1 MEEPSESDNQG
12 VTTDKMNE
20 QIDRQSLTKDEET
33 LQATFQNERN
43 NTDENESKSYDDN
56 VNTSFEDPYD
66 ENKVE
71 YISEGSFEI
80 NKKNNSSD
88 DHISV
93 TESTSNL
100 DDSFTG
106 QKVANRVDSESDR
119 NYQLEEQA
127 FSFQD
132 AIENVASVNQFT
144 SISPAILIG
153 KNNSMASLEENSTN
167 HSIKVDGKYE
177 SNNKQ
182 NLNDIEPESEEATA
196 QEIEMTSCS
205 PADLN
210 QKNDQLSKTT
220 ESSLDNKGR
229 PQYNLSDQ
237 LDAVEK
243 VSVTDLVENSS
254 KKGIIGHQTDSINME
269 QTKNIESQDQ
279 KQGNLY

>member
-43 NTDENESKSYDDN
+43 ITDENESKSYDDN

-182 NLNDIEPESEEATA
+182 NLNEIEPESGEATA

-210 QKNDQLSKTT
+210 QNTDQLSKTN
-220 ESSLDNKGR
+220 ESSLDNEGR

-243 VSVTDLVENSS
+243 VNVTDMVENSS
-254 KKGIIGHQTDSINME
+254 EKGIIGHQTDSINME

>member
-1 MEEPSESDNQG
+1 MEESSESDNQG

-43 NTDENESKSYDDN
+43 ITDENESKSYDDN

-66 ENKVE
+66 DNKVE

-93 TESTSNL
+93 TESTTNL

-132 AIENVASVNQFT
+132 AIENVSSVNQFT

-167 HSIKVDGKYE
+167 HRIKVDGKYE
-177 SNNKQ
+177 SNKQ
-182 NLNDIEPESEEATA
+182 NLNDVELESGEATA
-196 QEIEMTSCS
+196 QEIEMNSCS

-210 QKNDQLSKTT
+210 QKTDQLSKTN

-243 VSVTDLVENSS
+243 VNVTDLVENSS
-254 KKGIIGHQTDSINME
+254 EKGIIGHQTDSINME